1 MLRTS
6 AYSTTALPHGLL
18 AQLFGSSTKAALAHA
33 GQVSTLID
41 FASIDAASHANL
53 IQFVAGVEGAPPVVT
68 LFRLNDAQGGLGYF
82 RFVSPYAPLF
92 DVAI

>member
-18 AQLFGSSTKAALAHA
+18 VQLFGSSTKAAVEHA
-33 GQVSTLID
+33 GQISALVD
-41 FASIDAASHANL
+41 FGVFDASSR
-53 IQFVAGVEGAPPVVT
+53 AGVLRFVQRIEASPPVVT
-68 LFRLNDAQGGLGYF
+68 MFQWNGAQSGAGTY

>member
-18 AQLFGSSTKAALAHA
+18 AQLFSSSTKMAVEHA
-33 GQVSTLID
+33 GQISTLVD
-41 FASIDAASHANL
+41 FGAFDASSR
-53 IQFVAGVEGAPPVVT
+53 AGVLRFVERVGAAPPVVT
-68 LFRLNDAQGGLGYF
+68 MFQWNDAQRGAGTY

>member
-18 AQLFGSSTKAALAHA
+18 AQLFASSTKSALQHA
-33 GQVSTLID
+33 GQISTLID
-41 FASIDAASHANL
+41 FGAFDASSR
-53 IQFVAGVEGAPPVVT
+53 AGVLRFVEGVEASPPVVT
-68 LFRLNDAQGGLGYF
+68 MFQWNDAQGGARTY

-92 DVAI
+92 DIAI